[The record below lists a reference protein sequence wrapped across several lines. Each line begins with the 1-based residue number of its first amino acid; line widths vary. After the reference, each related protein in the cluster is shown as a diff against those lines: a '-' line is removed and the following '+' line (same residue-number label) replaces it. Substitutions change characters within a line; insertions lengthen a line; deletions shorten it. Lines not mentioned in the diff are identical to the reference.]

1 MEPLASRLLACAGGG
16 EESAVDGTAGIAS
29 PGIVAGSYRSASV
42 AIPPFT
48 RRLPGLAFYARAA
61 SIVWRA
67 GRKAARGPY
76 DDADWSRSSLEIFR
90 ALEAVGMRIEIDGV
104 DRFSAVDGACVFI
117 GNHMSTLETF
127 LLPTI
132 IRPTKPVTF
141 IVKKELTDYPVFGHV
156 MRSRDPVLV
165 GRANPRD
172 DLKAV
177 LEGGAQRLRD
187 GISIIVFPQTTR
199 TPVFDPGAFNSI
211 GVKLAKR
218 AQVPVVPIALKT
230 DAWGNGRLVKDIG
243 RINPAR
249 TVHFLFG
256 EPLRVNGAGATE
268 HQQVIDFIRR
278 NLLAWGGTVAAEPAA
293 TGE

>member
-1 MEPLASRLLACAGGG
+1 M
-16 EESAVDGTAGIAS
+16 VTGIAS
-29 PGIVAGSYRSASV
+29 PGIVAGSYRSTPRASSALV
-42 AIPPFT
+42 
-48 RRLPGLAFYARAA
+48 RLLPGISFYARAA

-67 GRKAARGPY
+67 GRKAARGLY

-90 ALEAVGMRIEIDGV
+90 ALEAVGVRIEVDGV
-104 DRFSAVDGACVFI
+104 GWFAAIEGPCVFV

-132 IRPTKPVTF
+132 IRPSKPVTF
-141 IVKKELTDYPVFGHV
+141 VVKKELTHYPVFGHV

-165 GRANPRD
+165 GRANPRE

-177 LEGGAQRLRD
+177 LEGGAERLRA

-211 GVKLAKR
+211 GIKLARR

-230 DAWGNGRLVKDIG
+230 DAWGSGRLIKDVG
-243 RINPAR
+243 RIDPAR
-249 TVHFLFG
+249 TVHFRFG
-256 EPLRVNGAGATE
+256 EPLRIQGAGAAE
-268 HQQVIDFIRR
+268 HERVVEFIREH
-278 NLLAWGGTVAAEPAA
+278 LLAWGGTVADAAPAEL
-293 TGE
+293 